1 MKILYYDCFA
11 GISGDMNLAA
21 MIDLGVDA
29 DYLKDE
35 LSKLPITGYAIKVTK
50 DQRHGISGTK
60 VEVDLDREEKHSHR
74 NLSDIESIIDK
85 SSLKRPVKKI
95 SKEIFRRLAEAEAKV
110 HKKKIEDIHFH
121 EVGSV
126 DAIVDIVGTA
136 ICFEKLRPDRVMAST
151 IELGGG
157 FARCSHGNLPVPAPA
172 TVEILK
178 GIPVRKGSATF
189 ETTTPTGAAIISTL
203 AEEFKDQ
210 ASITIDR
217 TGYGIG
223 HKESDELPNVLRVFL
238 GELTKEEG
246 LSAEVLHECNVDDM
260 NPEWYDHLMEE
271 LFQAGAKEVFF
282 TPVMMKKNRPAVK
295 ISVLAS
301 PDLSETIKS
310 MIYSNTTTLGIR
322 SYFVTKDALDRK
334 LISLDTEWGK
344 VTIKV
349 SFHRGK
355 LLHAKPEYEECRR
368 IAHEFGLPLEKV
380 YQTINTIL
388 ERSQINESHDS
399 VSKI

>member
-1 MKILYYDCFA
+1 MKIIYYDCFA

-29 DYLKDE
+29 DYLRSE
-35 LSKLPITGYAIKVTK
+35 LSKLPITGYTLKVTK

-60 VEVDLDREEKHSHR
+60 VEVELDREEKHSHR

-85 SSLKRPVKKI
+85 SSLKKSIKKT

-110 HKKKIEDIHFH
+110 HKKRIEDIHFH
-121 EVGSV
+121 EVGAV
-126 DAIVDIVGTA
+126 DAILDIVGAA
-136 ICFEKLRPDRVMAST
+136 ICYENLNPDRVMAST

-189 ETTTPTGAAIISTL
+189 ETTTPTGAAIVSTL
-203 AEEFKDQ
+203 AEDFKDQ

-217 TGYGIG
+217 IGYGIG
-223 HKESDELPNVLRVFL
+223 QKESDEIPNVLRVFL
-238 GELTKEEG
+238 GEITEEKG
-246 LSAEVLHECNVDDM
+246 LSAEILHECNIDDM

-271 LFQAGAKEVFF
+271 LFRAGAKEVFF

-301 PDLSETIKS
+301 PDLSEAIKS

-322 SYFVTKDALDRK
+322 SYSVTKDALERK
-334 LISLDTEWGK
+334 FMPVDTEWGK
-344 VTIKV
+344 VTIKA
-349 SFHRGK
+349 SYYRGK

-368 IAHEFGLPLEKV
+368 IASEFDLSLQEV
-380 YQTINTIL
+380 YQTINTII
-388 ERSQINESHDS
+388 ERSGVN
-399 VSKI
+399 K

>member
-1 MKILYYDCFA
+1 MKIVYYDCFA

-29 DYLKDE
+29 DYLRSE
-35 LSKLPITGYAIKVTK
+35 LSKLPITGYTLKVTK

-60 VEVDLDREEKHSHR
+60 VEVELDREEKHSRR
-74 NLSDIESIIDK
+74 NLSDVESIIDK
-85 SSLKRPVKKI
+85 SSLKKSIKKT

-110 HKKKIEDIHFH
+110 HKKRIEDIHFH
-121 EVGSV
+121 EVGAV
-126 DAIVDIVGTA
+126 DAIVDIVGAA
-136 ICFEKLRPDRVMAST
+136 ICYENLKPDRVMAST

-189 ETTTPTGAAIISTL
+189 ETTTPTGAAIVSTL
-203 AEEFKDQ
+203 AEDFKDQ
-210 ASITIDR
+210 ASMTIDR
-217 TGYGIG
+217 IGYGIG

-238 GELTKEEG
+238 GEITEEKG
-246 LSAEVLHECNVDDM
+246 LSAEILHECNIDDM

-271 LFQAGAKEVFF
+271 LFRAGAKEVFF
-282 TPVMMKKNRPAVK
+282 TPVLMKKSRPAVK

-301 PDLSETIKS
+301 PDLSEAIKS
-310 MIYSNTTTLGIR
+310 MIYTNTTTLGIR
-322 SYFVTKDALDRK
+322 SYSVTKDALERK
-334 LISLDTEWGK
+334 FIPVDTEWGK
-344 VTIKV
+344 VTIKA
-349 SFHRGK
+349 SYYRGK

-368 IAHEFGLPLEKV
+368 IASEFDLSLQEV
-380 YQTINTIL
+380 YQTINTII
-388 ERSQINESHDS
+388 ERSGIN
-399 VSKI
+399 K

>member
-1 MKILYYDCFA
+1 MKIVYYDCFA

-29 DYLKDE
+29 DYLRSE
-35 LSKLPITGYAIKVTK
+35 LSKLPITGYTLKVTK

-60 VEVDLDREEKHSHR
+60 VEVELDREEKHSHR

-85 SSLKRPVKKI
+85 SSLKKSIKKT
-95 SKEIFRRLAEAEAKV
+95 SKEIFRRMAEAEAKV
-110 HKKKIEDIHFH
+110 HKKRIEDVHFH
-121 EVGSV
+121 EVGAV
-126 DAIVDIVGTA
+126 DAIVDIVGAA
-136 ICFEKLRPDRVMAST
+136 ICYESLKPDRVMAST

-178 GIPVRKGSATF
+178 GLPVRKGSATF

-203 AEEFKDQ
+203 AKDFRDQ

-217 TGYGIG
+217 VGYGIG
-223 HKESDELPNVLRVFL
+223 HKQSDELPNVLRVFL
-238 GELTKEEG
+238 GEITEENG
-246 LSAEVLHECNVDDM
+246 LSAEILHECNIDDM

-271 LFQAGAKEVFF
+271 LFRAGAKEVFF

-301 PDLSETIKS
+301 PGLSEAIKS
-310 MIYSNTTTLGIR
+310 MIYTNTTTLGIR
-322 SYFVTKDALDRK
+322 SYSVTKDALERK
-334 LISLDTEWGK
+334 FIPVDTEWGK
-344 VTIKV
+344 VTIKA
-349 SFHRGK
+349 SYHRGR

-368 IAHEFGLPLEKV
+368 IAHEFGLPLKEV
-380 YQTINTIL
+380 YQTINTII
-388 ERSQINESHDS
+388 EQSGISE
-399 VSKI
+399 

>member
-1 MKILYYDCFA
+1 MKIVYYDCFA

-29 DYLKDE
+29 DYLRSE
-35 LSKLPITGYAIKVTK
+35 LSKLPITGYTLKVTK

-60 VEVDLDREEKHSHR
+60 VEVELDREEKHSHR
-74 NLSDIESIIDK
+74 NLSDIESIIDN
-85 SSLKRPVKKI
+85 SSLKKSIKKT
-95 SKEIFRRLAEAEAKV
+95 SKEIFRRMAEAEAKV
-110 HKKKIEDIHFH
+110 HKKRIEDVHFH
-121 EVGSV
+121 EVGAV
-126 DAIVDIVGTA
+126 DAIVDIVGAA
-136 ICFEKLRPDRVMAST
+136 ICYESLKPDRVMAST

-178 GIPVRKGSATF
+178 GLPVRKGSATF

-203 AEEFKDQ
+203 AKDFRDQ

-217 TGYGIG
+217 VGYGIG

-238 GELTKEEG
+238 GEITEENG
-246 LSAEVLHECNVDDM
+246 LSAEIMHECNIDDM

-271 LFQAGAKEVFF
+271 LFRAGAKEVFF

-301 PDLSETIKS
+301 PGLSEAIKS
-310 MIYSNTTTLGIR
+310 MIYTNTTTLGIR
-322 SYFVTKDALDRK
+322 SYSVTKDALERK
-334 LISLDTEWGK
+334 FIPVDTEWGK
-344 VTIKV
+344 VTIKA
-349 SFHRGK
+349 SYHRGR

-368 IAHEFGLPLEKV
+368 IAHEFGLPLKEV
-380 YQTINTIL
+380 YQTINTII
-388 ERSQINESHDS
+388 EQSGISE
-399 VSKI
+399 

>member
-1 MKILYYDCFA
+1 MKIVYYDCFA

-29 DYLKDE
+29 DYLRSE
-35 LSKLPITGYAIKVTK
+35 LSKLPITGYELKVTK

-60 VEVDLDREEKHSHR
+60 VEVELDREENHAHR

-85 SSLKRPVKKI
+85 SDLKKSIKKT
-95 SKEIFRRLAEAEAKV
+95 SNEIFRRLAEAEAKV
-110 HKKKIEDIHFH
+110 HKKRIEDIHFH
-121 EVGSV
+121 EVGAV
-126 DAIVDIVGTA
+126 DAIVDIVGAA
-136 ICFEKLRPDRVMAST
+136 ICYENLKPDRVMAST

-157 FARCSHGNLPVPAPA
+157 FARCFHGNLPVPAPA

-203 AEEFKDQ
+203 AEDFRDQ
-210 ASITIDR
+210 ASITIGR
-217 TGYGIG
+217 IGYGIG
-223 HKESDELPNVLRVFL
+223 HKESDEIPNVLRVFL
-238 GELTKEEG
+238 GELTEEEG
-246 LSAEVLHECNVDDM
+246 LSTETLHECNIDDM
-260 NPEWYDHLMEE
+260 NPEWYDHLMEA

-301 PDLSETIKS
+301 PGLSDTIKS
-310 MIYSNTTTLGIR
+310 IIYTNTTTLGIR
-322 SYFVTKDALDRK
+322 SYPVTKDVLERK
-334 LISLDTEWGK
+334 FIPVSTEWGK
-344 VTIKV
+344 VTIKA
-349 SFHRGK
+349 SYYRGK

-368 IAHEFGLPLEKV
+368 IAHEFGLSLKEV
-380 YQTINTIL
+380 YQTINTII
-388 ERSQINESHDS
+388 EQSGISE
-399 VSKI
+399 

>member
-1 MKILYYDCFA
+1 MKIVYYDCFA

-29 DYLKDE
+29 DYLRSE
-35 LSKLPITGYAIKVTK
+35 LSKLPITGYTLKVTK

-60 VEVDLDREEKHSHR
+60 VEVELDREEKHSHR

-85 SSLKRPVKKI
+85 SSLKKSIKKT

-110 HKKKIEDIHFH
+110 HKKRIEDIHFH
-121 EVGSV
+121 EVGAV
-126 DAIVDIVGTA
+126 DAIVDIVGAA
-136 ICFEKLRPDRVMAST
+136 ICYENLNPDRVMAST

-189 ETTTPTGAAIISTL
+189 ETTTPTGAAIVSTL
-203 AEEFKDQ
+203 AEDFKDQ

-217 TGYGIG
+217 IGYGIG
-223 HKESDELPNVLRVFL
+223 HKESDEIPNVLRVFL
-238 GELTKEEG
+238 GEITEEKG
-246 LSAEVLHECNVDDM
+246 LSAEILHECNIDDM

-271 LFQAGAKEVFF
+271 LFRAGAKEVFF

-301 PDLSETIKS
+301 PDLSEAIKS

-322 SYFVTKDALDRK
+322 SYSVTKDTLERK
-334 LISLDTEWGK
+334 FMPVDTEWGK
-344 VTIKV
+344 VTIKA
-349 SFHRGK
+349 SYYRGK

-368 IAHEFGLPLEKV
+368 IASEFDLSLQEV
-380 YQTINTIL
+380 YQTINTII
-388 ERSQINESHDS
+388 ERSGVN
-399 VSKI
+399 K

>member
-1 MKILYYDCFA
+1 MKIVYYDCFA

-29 DYLKDE
+29 DYLRSE
-35 LSKLPITGYAIKVTK
+35 LSKLPITGYTLKVTK

-60 VEVDLDREEKHSHR
+60 VEVELDREEKHSHR
-74 NLSDIESIIDK
+74 DLSDIESIIDK
-85 SSLKRPVKKI
+85 SSLNKSIKKT

-121 EVGSV
+121 EVGAV
-126 DAIVDIVGTA
+126 DAIVDIVGAA
-136 ICFEKLRPDRVMAST
+136 ICYENLKPDRVMAST

-157 FARCSHGNLPVPAPA
+157 FARCSHGNMPVPAPA

-203 AEEFKDQ
+203 AKDFRDQ

-217 TGYGIG
+217 VGYGIG
-223 HKESDELPNVLRVFL
+223 HKESDEIPNVLRVFL
-238 GELTKEEG
+238 GEITEEKG
-246 LSAEVLHECNVDDM
+246 LSAEILHECNIDDM

-271 LFQAGAKEVFF
+271 LFRAGAKEVFF
-282 TPVMMKKNRPAVK
+282 TPVIMKKNRPAVK

-301 PDLSETIKS
+301 PDLSEAIKS

-322 SYFVTKDALDRK
+322 SYSVTKDALERK
-334 LISLDTEWGK
+334 FIPVDTKWGK
-344 VTIKV
+344 VTIKA
-349 SFHRGK
+349 SYYRGK

-368 IAHEFGLPLEKV
+368 IASEFDLSLQEV
-380 YQTINTIL
+380 YQTINTII
-388 ERSQINESHDS
+388 ERSGI
-399 VSKI
+399 SK

>member
-1 MKILYYDCFA
+1 MKIVYYDCFA

-29 DYLKDE
+29 DYLRSE
-35 LSKLPITGYAIKVTK
+35 LSKLPITGYTLKVTK

-60 VEVDLDREEKHSHR
+60 VEVELDREEKHSHR
-74 NLSDIESIIDK
+74 NLSDIESIIDN
-85 SSLKRPVKKI
+85 SSLKKSIKKT
-95 SKEIFRRLAEAEAKV
+95 SKEIFRRMAEAEAKV
-110 HKKKIEDIHFH
+110 HKKRIEDVHFH
-121 EVGSV
+121 EVGAV
-126 DAIVDIVGTA
+126 DAIVDIVGAA
-136 ICFEKLRPDRVMAST
+136 ICYESLKPDRVMAST

-178 GIPVRKGSATF
+178 GLPVRKGSATF

-203 AEEFKDQ
+203 AKDFRDQ

-217 TGYGIG
+217 VGYGIG
-223 HKESDELPNVLRVFL
+223 HKQSDELPNVLRVFL
-238 GELTKEEG
+238 GEITEENG
-246 LSAEVLHECNVDDM
+246 LSAEIMHECNIDDM

-271 LFQAGAKEVFF
+271 LFRAGAKEVFF

-301 PDLSETIKS
+301 PGLSEAIKS
-310 MIYSNTTTLGIR
+310 MIYTNTTTLGIR
-322 SYFVTKDALDRK
+322 SYSVTKDALERK
-334 LISLDTEWGK
+334 FIPVDTEWGK
-344 VTIKV
+344 VTIKA
-349 SFHRGK
+349 SYHRGR

-368 IAHEFGLPLEKV
+368 IAHEFGLPLKEV
-380 YQTINTIL
+380 YQTINTII
-388 ERSQINESHDS
+388 EQSGISE
-399 VSKI
+399 

>member
-1 MKILYYDCFA
+1 MKIVYYDCFA

-29 DYLKDE
+29 DYLRSE
-35 LSKLPITGYAIKVTK
+35 LSKLPITGYTLKVTK

-60 VEVDLDREEKHSHR
+60 VEVELDREEKHSHR
-74 NLSDIESIIDK
+74 DLSDIESIIDK
-85 SSLKRPVKKI
+85 SSLNKSIKKT

-121 EVGSV
+121 EVGAV
-126 DAIVDIVGTA
+126 DAIVDIVGAA
-136 ICFEKLRPDRVMAST
+136 ICYENLKPDRVMAST

-157 FARCSHGNLPVPAPA
+157 FARCSHGNMPVPAPA

-203 AEEFKDQ
+203 AKDFRDQ

-217 TGYGIG
+217 VGYGIG
-223 HKESDELPNVLRVFL
+223 HKESDEIPNVLRVFL
-238 GELTKEEG
+238 GEITEEKG
-246 LSAEVLHECNVDDM
+246 LSAEILHECNIDDM

-271 LFQAGAKEVFF
+271 LFRAGAKEVFF
-282 TPVMMKKNRPAVK
+282 TPVIMKKNRPAVK

-301 PDLSETIKS
+301 PDLSEAIKS

-322 SYFVTKDALDRK
+322 SYSVTKDALERK
-334 LISLDTEWGK
+334 FIPVDTEWGK
-344 VTIKV
+344 VTIKA
-349 SFHRGK
+349 SYYRGK

-368 IAHEFGLPLEKV
+368 IASEFDLSLQEV
-380 YQTINTIL
+380 YQTINTII
-388 ERSQINESHDS
+388 ERSGI
-399 VSKI
+399 SK

>member
-1 MKILYYDCFA
+1 MKIVYYDCFA

-29 DYLKDE
+29 DYLRSE
-35 LSKLPITGYAIKVTK
+35 LSKLPITGYTLKVTK

-60 VEVDLDREEKHSHR
+60 VEVELDREEKHSHR
-74 NLSDIESIIDK
+74 NLSDIESIIDN
-85 SSLKRPVKKI
+85 SSLKKSIKKT
-95 SKEIFRRLAEAEAKV
+95 SKEIFRRMAEAEAKV
-110 HKKKIEDIHFH
+110 HKKRIEDVHFH
-121 EVGSV
+121 EVGAV
-126 DAIVDIVGTA
+126 DAIVDIVGAA
-136 ICFEKLRPDRVMAST
+136 ICYESLKPDRVMAST

-178 GIPVRKGSATF
+178 GLPVRKGSATF

-203 AEEFKDQ
+203 AKDFRDQ

-217 TGYGIG
+217 VGYGIG
-223 HKESDELPNVLRVFL
+223 HKQSDELPNVLRVFL
-238 GELTKEEG
+238 GEITEENG
-246 LSAEVLHECNVDDM
+246 LSAEILHECNIDDM

-271 LFQAGAKEVFF
+271 LFRAGAKEVFF

-301 PDLSETIKS
+301 PGLSEAIKS
-310 MIYSNTTTLGIR
+310 MIYTNTTTLGIR
-322 SYFVTKDALDRK
+322 SYSVTKDALERK
-334 LISLDTEWGK
+334 FIPVDTEWGK
-344 VTIKV
+344 VTIKA
-349 SFHRGK
+349 SYHRGR

-368 IAHEFGLPLEKV
+368 IAHEFGLPLKEV
-380 YQTINTIL
+380 YQTINTII
-388 ERSQINESHDS
+388 EQSGISE
-399 VSKI
+399 

>member
-1 MKILYYDCFA
+1 MKIVYYDCFA

-29 DYLKDE
+29 DYLRSE
-35 LSKLPITGYAIKVTK
+35 LSKLPITGYTLKVTK

-60 VEVDLDREEKHSHR
+60 VEVELEEKHSHR

-85 SSLKRPVKKI
+85 SSLKKSIKKT

-110 HKKKIEDIHFH
+110 HKKRIEDIHFH
-121 EVGSV
+121 EVGAV
-126 DAIVDIVGTA
+126 DAIVDIVGAA
-136 ICFEKLRPDRVMAST
+136 ICYENLNPDRVMAST

-189 ETTTPTGAAIISTL
+189 ETTTPTGAAIVSTL
-203 AEEFKDQ
+203 AEDFKDQ

-217 TGYGIG
+217 IGYGIG
-223 HKESDELPNVLRVFL
+223 HKESDEIPNVLRVFL
-238 GELTKEEG
+238 GEITEEKG
-246 LSAEVLHECNVDDM
+246 LSAEILHECNIDDM

-271 LFQAGAKEVFF
+271 LFRAGAKEVFF

-301 PDLSETIKS
+301 PDLSEAIKS

-322 SYFVTKDALDRK
+322 SYSVTKDALERK
-334 LISLDTEWGK
+334 FMPVDTEWGK
-344 VTIKV
+344 VTIKA
-349 SFHRGK
+349 SYYRGK

-368 IAHEFGLPLEKV
+368 IASEFDLSLQEV
-380 YQTINTIL
+380 YQTINTII
-388 ERSQINESHDS
+388 ERSGVN
-399 VSKI
+399 K